1 VVQVRE
7 DSTFGEAFKN
17 MIDHRILSVVVVNEE
32 KRPISAFG
40 LTHVISYLLKSFGED
55 VIGSKISSLLND
67 TEAVRSV
74 SKAKI
79 SHVLQEVDVEVDP
92 IILLGE
98 DAPLMEAIE
107 LMLETR
113 AHRIVVQDRNQ
124 ILKNLIT
131 QSRIVSLVNMM
142 EAPILGK
149 SLQDLNV
156 GTRNVVTIRN
166 TETAYKGFQT
176 MISKKI
182 SGLAVVNET
191 GELLGN
197 LSVADIKLVGWNA
210 DYWNLLGLSIKEYL
224 QQLASHPKSVIRDY
238 NFFTVDK
245 PQNVILKVRP
255 SDKLSDVVKMMRFF
269 RVHRIY
275 IVGEDKKTHRS
286 GVHVRRDKGRISTN
300 DHHTMN
306 E

>member
-1 VVQVRE
+1 
-7 DSTFGEAFKN
+7 
-17 MIDHRILSVVVVNEE
+17 
-32 KRPISAFG
+32 
-40 LTHVISYLLKSFGED
+40 
-55 VIGSKISSLLND
+55 
-67 TEAVRSV
+67 
-74 SKAKI
+74 
-79 SHVLQEVDVEVDP
+79 
-92 IILLGE
+92 
-98 DAPLMEAIE
+98 
-107 LMLETR
+107 
-113 AHRIVVQDRNQ
+113 
-124 ILKNLIT
+124 LKNLIT

-255 SDKLSDVVKMMRFF
+255 SDRLSDVVKMMRFF

-275 IVGEDKKTHRS
+275 IVGEDKKPI
-286 GVHVRRDKGRISTN
+286 GVVSMYDVIKAVFQQTIT
-300 DHHTMN
+300 TQ
-306 E
+306 